1 MSTVCTSSSTNKKS
15 VAKMWTQ
22 TIARLSHNTTNRSDS
37 SSNPDKGAEKK
48 GKELFENVYTVEH
61 VIGSGGFGT
70 VYAGTRKSDG
80 KLVAIKH
87 INKAKVADKIQVNGV
102 LIPVEIHLMQK
113 VTHLKGVIQ
122 LLDYY
127 ERPDSFILVMERPGQ
142 VQDLFDYITERGCL
156 SENESRQF
164 LRQIVLTTMDLHA
177 AGIVHRDIKDENI
190 LIDLETKRLKV
201 IDFGSSALLK
211 DTAYTEFEGTRVYSP
226 PEWIMH
232 HEYSAAP
239 ATVWSLGVLLY
250 DMVCGDIPFERD
262 DQIIKANISFRKQVS
277 SEVQDL
283 IQHCLTFDPSERPSL
298 EEILSHPWMQVPR
311 ANSVLVATD
320 DSSSVSSQ

>member
-1 MSTVCTSSSTNKKS
+1 MVL
-15 VAKMWTQ
+15 
-22 TIARLSHNTTNRSDS
+22 I
-37 SSNPDKGAEKK
+37 E
-48 GKELFENVYTVEH
+48 
-61 VIGSGGFGT
+61 
-70 VYAGTRKSDG
+70 
-80 KLVAIKH
+80 
-87 INKAKVADKIQVNGV
+87 QVNGV

-211 DTAYTEFEGTRVYSP
+211 DTAYTEFEGELNLLCGCIHLLLASVRNLVT
-226 PEWIMH
+226 
-232 HEYSAAP
+232 
-239 ATVWSLGVLLY
+239 SLMLY
-250 DMVCGDIPFERD
+250 FH
-262 DQIIKANISFRKQVS
+262 F
-277 SEVQDL
+277 L
-283 IQHCLTFDPSERPSL
+283 CLF
-298 EEILSHPWMQVPR
+298 
-311 ANSVLVATD
+311 N
-320 DSSSVSSQ
+320 